1 MSDERVDMLLAAY
14 KTGWTIETFEVK
26 DLAEARLLSS
36 QFQERLV
43 NLEGFGGY
51 KISFTSFKSLKAF
64 GLDEPEFALLSGS
77 MVVSDRTVQLKFPYT
92 YAEAE
97 IVVKARECDV
107 SNYKECVEEMRL
119 GLEIPATRFNAP
131 LEVLNAYQII
141 ADALMAYKLVL
152 GPELSRIPKKVALK
166 VNDRKVGENVVLYVY
181 GDVYSMLKWLSTR
194 VGRFSGYVS
203 TGAIVGPVMIKKYD
217 ELKVETEEASFT
229 VTVV

>member
-14 KTGWTIETFEVK
+14 KTGWTIEPFEVK

-36 QFQERLV
+36 QLQERLV

-51 KISFTSFKSLKAF
+51 KISFTNYKSLKAF

-77 MVVSDRTVQLKFPYT
+77 MVVSDQRVQLKFPYT

-107 SNYKECVEEMRL
+107 SNYKECVEEVRL

-141 ADALMAYKLVL
+141 ADALIAYKLIL
-152 GPELSRIPKKVALK
+152 GPKLSRIPKKVALK
-166 VNDRKVGENVVLYVY
+166 VNDRKVGENVVFYVY

-203 TGAIVGPVMIKKYD
+203 TGAVVGPVMIKKHD
-217 ELKVETEEASFT
+217 VLEVETEEASFT
-229 VTVV
+229 ATVV

>member
-1 MSDERVDMLLAAY
+1 MSDERIDTLLAAY
-14 KTGWTIETFEVK
+14 KTGSTIKPFEVK
-26 DLAEARLLSS
+26 GLAEARLLSS
-36 QFQERLV
+36 QLQERLV

-77 MVVSDRTVQLKFPYT
+77 MVISGRAVQLKFPYT

-107 SNYKECVEEMRL
+107 SNYEECVEEMRL

-131 LEVLNAYQII
+131 LEALNAYQII
-141 ADALMAYKLVL
+141 ADALIAYKLVL

-166 VNDRKVGENVVLYVY
+166 VNDRKVGENVVFYVY

-203 TGAIVGPVMIKKYD
+203 TGAIVGPIMIKKHD
-217 ELKVETEEASFT
+217 VLEVETEEASFT
-229 VTVV
+229 ATVV